1 MDRFIRHLHMQ
12 RVTVRIGI
20 DRYGLDTHFAG
31 GLDHTASNLATIG
44 DKQFLEHLGLSLFP
58 GHHRPHRTQKT
69 TARHVS
75 PAMVRYQVE
84 LS

>member
-1 MDRFIRHLHMQ
+1 MQ
-12 RVTVRIGI
+12 RVAISIGI
-20 DRYGLDTHFAG
+20 DRNGLNTHLSGCLDDAAGNFA
-31 GLDHTASNLATIG
+31 AIG
-44 DKQFLEHLGLSLFP
+44 DEQFLEHLGVSLFP